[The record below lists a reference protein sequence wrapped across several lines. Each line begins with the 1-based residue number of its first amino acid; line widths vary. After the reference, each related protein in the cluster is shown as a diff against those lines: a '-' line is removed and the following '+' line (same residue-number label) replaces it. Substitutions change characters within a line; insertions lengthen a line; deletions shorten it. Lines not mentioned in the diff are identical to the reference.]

1 MPDQR
6 KSLALLL
13 KRLADLV
20 EQSSARDVDSLL
32 LGDSALHIIV
42 PNQNDK
48 RAWSSS
54 KRSGTAT
61 PSVKISEK
69 LSGLATREAGRELL
83 DKELPTKTSLEGFA
97 RFLDLPVHR
106 TDRIESLR
114 DRIIEFAIGSRL
126 RSEAVQGR
134 KM

>member
-1 MPDQR
+1 MPDHR

-13 KRLADLV
+13 RDLADLV

-32 LGDSALHIIV
+32 RGDRELHIII
-42 PNQNDK
+42 PNQNYK
-48 RAWSSS
+48 KTGGPS
-54 KRSGTAT
+54 KKSGTAT
-61 PSVKISEK
+61 PFVKISER
-69 LSGLATREAGRELL
+69 LNSLATREAGRKRL
-83 DKELPTKTSLEGFA
+83 DKELPTKKSLEKFA

-106 TDRIESLR
+106 TDTIELLRDKIIES
-114 DRIIEFAIGSRL
+114 AIGSRL